1 MAFSRRGY
9 LNLYIFSCNLI
20 LITFWPSSTTFAPS
34 PNNNFSIVPGTGSR
48 SGLLRHLPK
57 VLEKYFINTGS
68 GATALY
74 TPENCLS
81 TNALIINQ
89 HKSLL

>member
-20 LITFWPSSTTFAPS
+20 LITFCPSNTNFAPS
-34 PNNNFSIVPGTGSR
+34 PNNNFSIVPGTGSKF
-48 SGLLRHLPK
+48 GLLRHLPK
-57 VLEKYFINTGS
+57 VLEKSFIKTVS

-74 TPENCLS
+74 TPE
-81 TNALIINQ
+81 
-89 HKSLL
+89 

>member
-9 LNLYIFSCNLI
+9 LNLYFFSCNLI
-20 LITFWPSSTTFAPS
+20 LITFWPSSTNFAPS
-34 PNNNFSIVPGTGSR
+34 PNNNFSIVPGTGSK

-74 TPENCLS
+74 TPENRLS
-81 TNALIINQ
+81 TNALIINP